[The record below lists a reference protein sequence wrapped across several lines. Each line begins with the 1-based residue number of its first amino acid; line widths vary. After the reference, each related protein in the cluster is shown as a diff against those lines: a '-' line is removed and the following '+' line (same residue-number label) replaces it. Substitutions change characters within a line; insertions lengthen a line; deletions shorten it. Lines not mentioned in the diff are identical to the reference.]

1 MEIKEIIEAFE
12 DYDWDFDCEN
22 CGVREKCKKGYYC
35 LMDEAINVSLN
46 RLYDMIKME
55 DDLK

>member
-1 MEIKEIIEAFE
+1 MEIKKLLRHLKVMIGILIVKIVEL
-12 DYDWDFDCEN
+12 
-22 CGVREKCKKGYYC
+22 EKNVKKGYCC
-35 LMDEAINVSLN
+35 LMDKAINVSLN

>member
-1 MEIKEIIEAFE
+1 MDIKEIIEAFKG
-12 DYDWDFDCEN
+12 YDWDFDCEN
-22 CGVREKCKKGYYC
+22 CGVSEKCKKDYYC
-35 LMDEAINVSLN
+35 LMDKAINVSLN

>member
-1 MEIKEIIEAFE
+1 MDIKEIIEVFE
-12 DYDWDFDCEN
+12 SYDQDFDCEN
-22 CGVREKCKKGYYC
+22 CGVREKCKKGYYY
-35 LMDEAINVSLN
+35 LMDKAINVSLN